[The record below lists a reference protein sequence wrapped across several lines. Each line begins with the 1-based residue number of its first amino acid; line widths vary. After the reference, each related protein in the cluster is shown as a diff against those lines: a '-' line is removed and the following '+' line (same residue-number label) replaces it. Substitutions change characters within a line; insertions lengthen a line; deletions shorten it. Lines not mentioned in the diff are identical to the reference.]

1 MEPHDAATSCRSYH
15 TPGPAPGTVQL
26 SHRNRAGHRCGR
38 RRSPAGMLA
47 SSFTSVSLEPP
58 LVSVSFA
65 RTSTTWPRLRQAP
78 LLRISVLGAE
88 HSALVSQLAGPS
100 AQRFTG
106 LECALRDDD
115 ASLLGSPVTLSVAP
129 ERVIEAGDHDIA
141 LMRVLAIDQDGD
153 VDPLI
158 FYARGL
164 HHLAA

>member
-1 MEPHDAATSCRSYH
+1 MMPLRPAAPITPQALRRALSSYP
-15 TPGPAPGTVQL
+15 TGIVLVTAVDDDG
-26 SHRNRAGHRCGR
+26 A
-38 RRSPAGMLA
+38 PAGMLA